1 MPEDRSSYLTNVYPR
16 PEGPFFDWVI
26 PIYRLMEVLK
36 FLEAL
41 AGRFG
46 EPGASF
52 QLLLVYQNTHGRHLE
67 ESRHRYYL
75 DHGAT
80 CHVNSISSRIEAP
93 VSEIATN
100 IEELLYSLL
109 TPVYEQFDFTELPR
123 QLVTSVVGEQLGTH
137 G

>member
-1 MPEDRSSYLTNVYPR
+1 MLAK
-16 PEGPFFDWVI
+16 
-26 PIYRLMEVLK
+26 EVLK
-36 FLEAL
+36 FVEAL

-52 QLLLVYQNTHGRHLE
+52 QLLLVYQNTDGRHLE

-75 DHGAT
+75 DDGAT
-80 CHVNSISSRIEAP
+80 CHINSISSGIVAP

-123 QLVTSVVGEQLGTH
+123 QLVTSVVGEQLGTQ